1 MDALG
6 SGVQEKLKK
15 QKQSSIVQR
24 PINHHRF
31 VNLNTL
37 RVEQALKNPDWNN
50 VEKARRIPG
59 VDPKGAKDGD
69 WLFYPSSKG
78 TDRIVLCIRLFRRDN
93 TVPVFHH
100 IDLLETKSKKM
111 GNNLALG
118 TPLTI
123 QRFSSFLNEDETQ
136 FEDLEDVGVNFVK
149 KYVAMFASLV
159 LIPRKL
165 HCFVV
170 CAASGWRTL
179 QLHCEYRADVPVWC
193 RCGMPQRCMVLSIWC
208 CNFALF

>member
-1 MDALG
+1 MCVTYPGHAPPRRLYARCERFRG

-24 PINHHRF
+24 PINHPRF
-31 VNLNTL
+31 VNLNAL
-37 RVEQALKNPDWNN
+37 RVEQSLKNPDWNN

-69 WLFYPSSKG
+69 YLFYPSSKG
-78 TDRIVLCIRLFRRDN
+78 CDRIVLCVRLFRRDN

-136 FEDLEDVGVNFVK
+136 FEDLDDVGVNFVK
-149 KYVAMFASLV
+149 KYVAMF
-159 LIPRKL
+159 
-165 HCFVV
+165 
-170 CAASGWRTL
+170 
-179 QLHCEYRADVPVWC
+179 
-193 RCGMPQRCMVLSIWC
+193 VLSAYWC
-208 CNFALF
+208 LEMVVLYHG